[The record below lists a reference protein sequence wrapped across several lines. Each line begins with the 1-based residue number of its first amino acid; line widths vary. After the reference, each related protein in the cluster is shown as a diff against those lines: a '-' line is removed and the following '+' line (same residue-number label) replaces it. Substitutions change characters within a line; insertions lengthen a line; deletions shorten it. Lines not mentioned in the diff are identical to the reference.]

1 MVEHSRWWREWEVPF
16 LAGVTLAIY
25 LPRPVYTQLGEIE
38 SLSTHVASVLAM
50 AAVSVLIYGY
60 SRLFLSRFG
69 SLGAGASFATAGHLF
84 QQGSLGTSAAIG
96 SLLVSGSLLVWRW
109 LDARATPAIWSW
121 CIGYAMAGLGML
133 AVGAFGPASFVAGV
147 IVYLATTGRGREC
160 KSWQHAAGVGV
171 FAAVWLVGSVVG
183 GEGLFGPPS
192 SAAARRLLP
201 EGEGYWTHL
210 ATFPIEAA
218 VCGLPWSIL
227 LLAYTKRSFRRTI
240 GFASLHVWFLAC
252 SAVCACAICWLIPI
266 AGNRSFVA
274 LYPCMA
280 PLVGLVI
287 QRCGDALVTASWA
300 QMWRRYLRGM
310 AVMMPA
316 LGAYVFTIAV
326 LGYGPTRGAATTAFA
341 SFYLMAA
348 LVLGSLTFWA
358 SGHSRT
364 LHQRAAMIAI
374 VAFLGL
380 SYTGVISNPFAMN
393 ETQQAESDSTGG
405 GEQPSTASLDRTER

>member
-16 LAGVTLAIY
+16 LAGVALAIY

-38 SLSTHVASVLAM
+38 SLSTHVVSILAM

-60 SRLFLSRFG
+60 SRQFLSRFG

-84 QQGSLGTSAAIG
+84 QQGSLGTSVAIG
-96 SLLVSGSLLVWRW
+96 SLLVSGSLLAWRW
-109 LDARATPAIWSW
+109 LDARAAPAIWTW
-121 CIGYAMAGLGML
+121 CIGYAMAAMGML
-133 AVGAFGPASFVAGV
+133 VVGAFAPACFVAGV
-147 IVYLATTGRGREC
+147 GLYLATTGRVREC
-160 KSWQHAAGVGV
+160 QCWQHAAGVSV
-171 FAAVWLVGSVVG
+171 FAAVWLAGWLCG
-183 GEGLFGPPS
+183 AGELFVPPT
-192 SAAARRLLP
+192 SAAARRLLA
-201 EGEGYWTHL
+201 EGEGYFTHL

-252 SAVCACAICWLIPI
+252 SAVSACAICWLIPL

-310 AVMMPA
+310 AVVMPA
-316 LGAYVFTIAV
+316 VGVYVFTIAV

-380 SYTGVISNPFAMN
+380 SYTGVISNPFAIN
-393 ETQQAESDSTGG
+393 GAQHAASDDTNAAET
-405 GEQPSTASLDRTER
+405 PSTASLDRSER